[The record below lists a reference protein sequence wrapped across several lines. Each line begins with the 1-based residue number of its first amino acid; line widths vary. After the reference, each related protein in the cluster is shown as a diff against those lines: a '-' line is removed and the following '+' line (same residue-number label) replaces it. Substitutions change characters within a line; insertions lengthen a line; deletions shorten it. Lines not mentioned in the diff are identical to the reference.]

1 MNAPLLLL
9 NDNRS
14 DNFFPEVKQYLN
26 GELKKKEY
34 KVNEKVDYKYKTE
47 IINNEIKI
55 ERRNDIIYKIELNGR
70 INEGQEIN
78 EILDSINSIDLFIA
92 DQNVLTIYLQTD
104 LCQIQT
110 NNKRFTIFID
120 FDKIFY
126 STNYLPII
134 NIQYND
140 IKLVINGNINN
151 NLDCYI
157 LGSFLEN
164 NIRHKVCHEE
174 VNILYKECFKY
185 NGILNENEINLSFSN
200 NNALNTCNFISSIYF
215 KFDKN
220 IRDKLNNI
228 IICNDNFS
236 NNNIITI
243 LTYNDIEFI
252 SDNEFNIKKFNYKT
266 FLYDNICFVFDMIG
280 NITNLNFTLITTN
293 YNILNYSGGNI
304 SKKYIDLKRKINYY
318 YKDYLHITN
327 ELYEEKVKPK
337 NDLVCAISHDNFY
350 ENEERIIPGCC
361 FTSFKKD
368 SIEKWFK
375 YNKIKKCPY
384 CKNENVIWYKK
395 VFIS

>member
-1 MNAPLLLL
+1 MNAPSSLISLY
-9 NDNRS
+9 DYRS
-14 DNFFPEVKQYLN
+14 DKFFPEVKQYLN
-26 GELKKKEY
+26 GELKKKEF

-55 ERRNDIIYKIELNGR
+55 ERRNDIIYNIELNGR

-92 DQNVLTIYLQTD
+92 GQNLLTIYLQTD

-134 NIQYND
+134 NIESND
-140 IKLVINGNINN
+140 IKLVINGTINN

-157 LGSFLEN
+157 FGSFLEN
-164 NIRHKVCHEE
+164 NIRHKVCYEE
-174 VNILYKECFKY
+174 VNLLYKECFKY
-185 NGILNENEINLSFSN
+185 NGILNEKEINLSFSN
-200 NNALNTCNFISSIYF
+200 NNVLNTCNPCNFISSIYF

-266 FLYDNICFVFDMIG
+266 FLYDNICFVFDMIE
-280 NITNLNFTLITTN
+280 NINNLDFTLITTN

-304 SKKYIDLKRKINYY
+304 SKKFIDLKRKINNY
-318 YKDYLHITN
+318 YK
-327 ELYEEKVKPK
+327 
-337 NDLVCAISHDNFY
+337 
-350 ENEERIIPGCC
+350 
-361 FTSFKKD
+361 
-368 SIEKWFK
+368 
-375 YNKIKKCPY
+375 
-384 CKNENVIWYKK
+384 
-395 VFIS
+395 